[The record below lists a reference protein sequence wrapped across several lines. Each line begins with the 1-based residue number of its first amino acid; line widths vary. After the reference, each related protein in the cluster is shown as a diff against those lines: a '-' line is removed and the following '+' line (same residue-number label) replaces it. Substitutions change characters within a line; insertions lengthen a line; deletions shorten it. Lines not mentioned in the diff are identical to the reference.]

1 MAFCRS
7 LLFQQRASYHNVLSR
22 STTRALHGNHRRRRN
37 SSKVFHG
44 TATTRRAETTT
55 TTAGAAAAKK
65 TTNQPPPPPPPPPP
79 PQETSPTPNWQVYL
93 VIVQR
98 IAMAWGMI
106 HVVTE
111 YGVDVTLCD
120 GPSMTPTI
128 QPSGEMLLMER
139 VSTRLLLWRFSSSS
153 DSGGSGVKDGDTA
166 AARIQ
171 AARARQQH
179 HRPTNVWHEPRL
191 RPLLGKD
198 ETAAAAIPPNRNC
211 SSLSP
216 SSWQDAWEQ
225 LTSPL
230 SVGDV
235 VVTDHPH
242 RPGTICKRL
251 VALPGDQVMFKQTG
265 RLVIV
270 PDGHVWLEGDNA
282 VLSHDSRY
290 YGPIPMALIRGRA
303 ISRIWPLRGS
313 AWLSRLRIPSGS
325 TVLPAGYQGEHI
337 AYSQTELEHLRGDD
351 TE

>member
-1 MAFCRS
+1 
-7 LLFQQRASYHNVLSR
+7 
-22 STTRALHGNHRRRRN
+22 LHDNRRRRRN
-37 SSKVFHG
+37 SSKVVFHVRA
-44 TATTRRAETTT
+44 TTTRRAETTS
-55 TTAGAAAAKK
+55 TTAAANKA
-65 TTNQPPPPPPPPPP
+65 TNQPPPPPPPQDP
-79 PQETSPTPNWQVYL
+79 SPTPNWQVYL
-93 VIVQR
+93 IIVQR

-198 ETAAAAIPPNRNC
+198 ETAAAASSNR
-211 SSLSP
+211 LLL
-216 SSWQDAWEQ
+216 SSWQDSWEQ

-337 AYSQTELEHLRGDD
+337 AYSQTELEHLRGDN